1 MIRDTSGQDVVIAAK
16 SPRRKTVLLAG
27 AVSGLVV
34 LSSLAWP
41 AIDRWSSSS
50 ISVPAARLRF
60 GEASVGRFERDA
72 AVQGKIVAANSPTL
86 YSSTTGTVTL
96 QVQAGDSVQIGT
108 LLALIDSPELRNE
121 LAREQATHESLA
133 SELGRARIEAKQ
145 KNFEAK
151 RQIDLAEVALAAADR
166 EKRRADD
173 PRLAQA
179 LSKIE
184 SEKISDELDKARI
197 SHANAVQHAELL
209 KESLAFDIRTKQA
222 QLNRQQL
229 VADNLQRQVD
239 ALQLKSPVN
248 GMVGTIHIAQKAVVP
263 INTKLITVV
272 DLSAYAAELE
282 VPESYA
288 DDLGIGMATD
298 LQINGQHYPGTV
310 SAVSPEVQNNLVL
323 ARVQWQG
330 DTPPGLRQ
338 NQRLSARILFEQR
351 DQVLTVPRGPFFE
364 SGGGRVVYV
373 VQDGIAYKRQ
383 IKPGASSVSA
393 IEVLDGL
400 QVGER
405 IVVSSTSE
413 FDDADSVLL
422 ND

>member
-1 MIRDTSGQDVVIAAK
+1 MIRDTSGQDVVITGNGR
-16 SPRRKTVLLAG
+16 RRKPLLLAG
-27 AVSGLVV
+27 GVLGLVV

-60 GEASVGRFERDA
+60 GEASIGRFERDA

-96 QVQAGDSVQIGT
+96 QVQAGDSVKIGT
-108 LLALIDSPELRNE
+108 LLAVIDSPELRNN
-121 LAREQATHESLA
+121 LAREQATQASLA

-145 KNFEAK
+145 KLFEAK
-151 RQIDLAEVALAAADR
+151 RQIDLAVVALEAADR

-173 PRLAQA
+173 PRLSLA

-184 SEKISDELDKARI
+184 FEKISDELDKARI
-197 SHANAVQHAELL
+197 THANAVQSAELL
-209 KESLAFDIRTKQA
+209 KESLEFDIQTKQA
-222 QLNRQQL
+222 QLNRQKL
-229 VADNLQRQVD
+229 VATELQRQVD
-239 ALQLKSPVN
+239 ALQLKSPVD
-248 GMVGTIHIAQKAVVP
+248 GMVGTVHIAQKAVVP

-288 DDLGIGMATD
+288 DDLGIGMQAE
-298 LQINGQHYPGTV
+298 LQINGQLHIGTV

-330 DTPPGLRQ
+330 ETPSGLRQ
-338 NQRLSARILFEQR
+338 NQRLSARILFEAR
-351 DQVLTVPRGPFFE
+351 DNVLTVPRGPFFE
-364 SGGGRVVYV
+364 SGGGRIVYV
-373 VQDGIAYKRQ
+373 VQDGVARKRQ
-383 IKPGASSVSA
+383 IKPGASSVGA

-400 QVGER
+400 QPGEQ

-413 FDDADSVLL
+413 FDDADVVLL

>member
-1 MIRDTSGQDVVIAAK
+1 MIRDTSGQDVVIEQ
-16 SPRRKTVLLAG
+16 PRRRRKPLLLAG
-27 AVSGLVV
+27 GVIGLVV

-60 GEASVGRFERDA
+60 GEASIGRFERDA

-96 QVQAGDSVQIGT
+96 QVQAGDSVKIGT
-108 LLALIDSPELRNE
+108 LLAVIDSPELRNS
-121 LAREQATHESLA
+121 LAREQATQASLA

-145 KNFEAK
+145 KLFEAK
-151 RQIDLAEVALAAADR
+151 RQIDLAVVALEAADR

-173 PRLAQA
+173 PRLSLA

-184 SEKISDELDKARI
+184 FEKISDELDKARI
-197 SHANAVQHAELL
+197 THANAVQSAELL
-209 KESLAFDIRTKQA
+209 KESLEFDIQTKQA
-222 QLNRQQL
+222 QLNRQKL
-229 VADNLQRQVD
+229 VAAELQRQVD
-239 ALQLKSPVN
+239 ALQLKSPVD
-248 GMVGTIHIAQKAVVP
+248 GMVGTVHIAQKAVVP
-263 INTKLITVV
+263 INSKLITVV

-288 DDLGIGMATD
+288 DDLGIGMTAE
-298 LQINGQHYPGTV
+298 LQINGQTYTGTV
-310 SAVSPEVQNNLVL
+310 SAISPEVQNNLVL

-330 DTPPGLRQ
+330 HTPAGLRQ
-338 NQRLSARILFEQR
+338 NQRLSARILFDAR

-364 SGGGRVVYV
+364 SGGGRIVYV
-373 VQDGIAYKRQ
+373 VQDGVAYRRQ
-383 IKPGASSVSA
+383 IKPGASSVGA
-393 IEVLDGL
+393 IEVLEGL
-400 QVGER
+400 QAGER
-405 IVVSSTSE
+405 IIVSSTSE
-413 FDDADSVLL
+413 FEDAESVLL

>member
-1 MIRDTSGQDVVIAAK
+1 MIRDTSGQDVVIE
-16 SPRRKTVLLAG
+16 SPRQGRKPLIVAG
-27 AVSGLVV
+27 SVIALVA
-34 LSSLAWP
+34 LSTLAWP
-41 AIDRWSSSS
+41 ALDRWSSSS

-60 GEASVGRFERDA
+60 GEASIGRFERDA

-96 QVQAGDSVQIGT
+96 QVQAGDTVKVGT
-108 LLALIDSPELRNE
+108 LLAVIDSPELRNS
-121 LAREQATHESLA
+121 LAREQATQASLA

-145 KNFEAK
+145 KLFEAK
-151 RQIDLAEVALAAADR
+151 RQIDLAAVALEAADR

-173 PRLAQA
+173 PRLSLA

-184 SEKISDELDKARI
+184 FEKISDELDKARI
-197 SHANAVQHAELL
+197 THANAVQSAELL
-209 KESLAFDIRTKQA
+209 KESLEFDIQTKQA
-222 QLNRQQL
+222 QLNRQKL
-229 VADNLQRQVD
+229 VAAELQRQVD

-248 GMVGTIHIAQKAVVP
+248 GMVGTVHIAQKAVVP
-263 INTKLITVV
+263 ISSKLITVV

-288 DDLGIGMATD
+288 DDLGIGMSAE
-298 LQINGQHYPGTV
+298 LQINGQTYTGSV
-310 SAVSPEVQNNLVL
+310 SAISPEVQNNLVL

-330 DTPPGLRQ
+330 DTPAGLRQ
-338 NQRLSARILFEQR
+338 NQRLSARILFDAR

-364 SGGGRVVYV
+364 SGGGRIVYV
-373 VQDGIAYKRQ
+373 VQDGVAIKRQ
-383 IKPGASSVSA
+383 IKPGASSVGA

-400 QVGER
+400 QPGER
-405 IVVSSTSE
+405 IVLSSTSE
-413 FDDADSVLL
+413 FEDAESVLL

>member
-1 MIRDTSGQDVVIAAK
+1 MIRDTSGQDVVISSA
-16 SPRRKTVLLAG
+16 SNRRKPILIG
-27 AVSGLVV
+27 ASVVGLVV
-34 LSSLAWP
+34 LSTLAWP
-41 AIDRWSSSS
+41 AIDRWSSAS

-60 GEASVGRFERDA
+60 GEAAVGTFERDA

-96 QVQAGDSVQIGT
+96 QVQAGDSVTVGT
-108 LLALIDSPELRNE
+108 LLAVIDSPELRNS
-121 LAREQATHESLA
+121 LAREQATQASMA

-145 KNFEAK
+145 KQFEAK

-173 PRLAQA
+173 PRLSQA
-179 LSKIE
+179 LSKLE
-184 SEKISDELDKARI
+184 YEKISDELDKARI
-197 SHANAVQHAELL
+197 THANAVQHAELL
-209 KESLAFDIRTKQA
+209 KESLEFDVQTKQA
-222 QLNRQQL
+222 QLNRQKL
-229 VADNLQRQVD
+229 VAADLQRQVD

-288 DDLGIGMATD
+288 DDLGIGMHAE
-298 LQINGQHYPGTV
+298 LQINGQRYAGSV
-310 SAVSPEVQNNLVL
+310 SAISPEVQNNLVL

-330 DTPPGLRQ
+330 QTPSGLRQ

-351 DQVLTVPRGPFFE
+351 DNVLTVPRGPFFE
-364 SGGGRVVYV
+364 SGGGRIVYV
-373 VQDGIAYKRQ
+373 VQDGVAHKRQ
-383 IKPGASSVSA
+383 IKPGASSVA
-393 IEVLDGL
+393 AVEVIEGL
-400 QVGER
+400 QAGER
-405 IVVSSTSE
+405 IIVSSTSE
-413 FDDADSVLL
+413 FDDAESVLL

>member
-1 MIRDTSGQDVVIAAK
+1 MIRDTSAQDVLRSTAP
-16 SPRRKTVLLAG
+16 SRRKPLIVIGSVVGFA
-27 AVSGLVV
+27 V
-34 LSSLAWP
+34 LSTLAWP
-41 AIDRWSSSS
+41 AIDRWSASQ

-60 GEASVGRFERDA
+60 GEASIGRFERDA

-108 LLALIDSPELRNE
+108 LLAVIDSPELRNE
-121 LAREQATHESLA
+121 LAREQASHESLA
-133 SELGRARIEAKQ
+133 AELGRARIDAKQ
-145 KNFEAK
+145 KQFEAK
-151 RQIDLAEVALAAADR
+151 RQIDMAQVALTAADR

-173 PRLAQA
+173 PRLQMA
-179 LSKIE
+179 LSKLE
-184 SEKISDELDKARI
+184 YEKLSDELDKARI
-197 SHANAVQHAELL
+197 TYANAIQFADLL
-209 KESLAFDIRTKQA
+209 KESLEFDVKTKQA
-222 QLNRQQL
+222 QLNRQKL
-229 VADNLQRQVD
+229 VADNLKRQVE

-288 DDLGIGMATD
+288 DDIGIGMVAD
-298 LQINGQHYPGTV
+298 IQINGQTYTGTV

-351 DQVLTVPRGPFFE
+351 DNVLTVPRGPFFE
-364 SGGGRVVYV
+364 SSGGRVVYV
-373 VQDGIAYKRQ
+373 VQDGIAHKRQ
-383 IKPGASSVSA
+383 IKPGASSVGA
-393 IEVLDGL
+393 IEVLEGL
-400 QVGER
+400 QAGEQ
-405 IVVSSTSE
+405 IIVSSTSE
-413 FDDADSVLL
+413 FDDADTVQL

>member
-1 MIRDTSGQDVVIAAK
+1 MIRDTSGQDVVIEQ
-16 SPRRKTVLLAG
+16 PRRRRKPLLLAG
-27 AVSGLVV
+27 GVIGLVV

-96 QVQAGDSVQIGT
+96 QVQAGDSVKIGT
-108 LLALIDSPELRNE
+108 LLAVIDSPELRNN
-121 LAREQATHESLA
+121 LAREQATQASLA

-145 KNFEAK
+145 KLFEAK
-151 RQIDLAEVALAAADR
+151 RQIDLAVVALEAADR

-173 PRLAQA
+173 PRLSLA

-184 SEKISDELDKARI
+184 FEKISDELDKARI
-197 SHANAVQHAELL
+197 THANAVQSAELL
-209 KESLAFDIRTKQA
+209 KESLEFDIQTKQA
-222 QLNRQQL
+222 QLNRQKL
-229 VADNLQRQVD
+229 VAAELQRQVD
-239 ALQLKSPVN
+239 ALQLKSPVD
-248 GMVGTIHIAQKAVVP
+248 GMVGTVHIAQKAVVP
-263 INTKLITVV
+263 INSKLITVV

-288 DDLGIGMATD
+288 DDLGIGMTAE
-298 LQINGQHYPGTV
+298 LQINGQAYTGTV
-310 SAVSPEVQNNLVL
+310 SAISPEVQNNLVL

-330 DTPPGLRQ
+330 DTPTGLRQ
-338 NQRLSARILFEQR
+338 NQRLSARILFDAR

-364 SGGGRVVYV
+364 SGGGRIVYV
-373 VQDGIAYKRQ
+373 VQDGVAYKRQ
-383 IKPGASSVSA
+383 IKPGASSVGT
-393 IEVLDGL
+393 IEVLEGL
-400 QVGER
+400 QPGER
-405 IVVSSTSE
+405 IIVSSTSE
-413 FDDADSVLL
+413 FEDAESVLL

>member
-1 MIRDTSGQDVVIAAK
+1 MIRDTSAQDVVVAAK
-16 SPRRKTVLLAG
+16 SPRRKQFVLAG
-27 AVSGLVV
+27 SVVGLIV

-60 GEASVGRFERDA
+60 GEVSIGRFERDA

-108 LLALIDSPELRNE
+108 LLAIIDSPELRNE
-121 LAREQATHESLA
+121 LAREQATYESLA

-151 RQIDLAEVALAAADR
+151 RQIDLAAVALEAADR

-173 PRLAQA
+173 PRLALA

-184 SEKISDELDKARI
+184 FEKITDELDKARI
-197 SHANAVQHAELL
+197 THANAVQFAELL
-209 KESLAFDIRTKQA
+209 KESLEFDVRTKQA
-222 QLNRQQL
+222 QLNRQRL
-229 VADNLQRQVD
+229 VADNLKRQVE

-288 DDLGIGMATD
+288 DDLGIGMAAE
-298 LQINGQHYPGTV
+298 LQINGQNYAGTV

-351 DQVLTVPRGPFFE
+351 DNVLTVPRGPFFE
-364 SGGGRVVYV
+364 SGGGRIVYV
-373 VQDGIAYKRQ
+373 VQDGVAHKRQ
-383 IKPGASSVSA
+383 IKPGASSVGA

-400 QVGER
+400 QPGEQ

-413 FDDADSVLL
+413 FEDAESVLL